1 MPDRDVRQAST
12 GTPQSGGLSEA
23 SLLACVQAAVAAAS
37 LHNGQPWRFRIRNGG
52 VDVYAD
58 RTRQLEVIDPSGR
71 ELLISVGAAVFNL
84 RVAIRQQGWVP
95 VGRTWPDADESEL
108 VARIRPGPAA
118 ARDPAMDAL
127 AAAIPRRHTN
137 RHPFDRVV
145 VPAAI
150 LEELAEAAA
159 TEGAALS
166 IAGAVGRTAILSLVR
181 SAEQRLRAQGRYRAE
196 LTDWTRPTR
205 GRRDGVPPQAFGP
218 WAALETLPLRDY
230 GLTQP
235 QLQRRDEPFEPYPT
249 ILVLFTNGDTPD
261 QWVRAGQALQRVL
274 LLATVHGLAAT
285 PMSQPLEIP
294 ALRELVTDTRT
305 GRWAQVILRVGYG
318 QATAVTP
325 PRRGVRAALRVWR
338 RVGDGRGHPVQE
350 RPNRRS
356 GDAAHDRPVQRGPGP
371 AERRPVAADQPQP
384 RPVIALPHQCEV
396 GVQHREQLTG
406 DARGLPPQRDRH
418 RDATANRVQNAHPHQ
433 LGQPGCAA
441 EWTNAN
447 ERLQPS
453 LVRSF
458 GHAAQSAPVDQVH
471 QPRSGHLIPG
481 LDRDLVDGEH
491 LLTVLASQPRP
502 QSRKSTPAA
511 AEVDR
516 TQGRKSRILTT
527 GVAWTTTPSHPRYI
541 RTVRGVGY
549 RMGTG

>member
-23 SLLACVQAAVAAAS
+23 SLLSCVQAAVAAPS
-37 LHNGQPWRFRIRNGG
+37 LHNSQPWRFRIRNGG

-58 RTRQLEVIDPSGR
+58 RTRQLEVLDPSGR

-127 AAAIPRRHTN
+127 A
-137 RHPFDRVV
+137 
-145 VPAAI
+145 AAI

-325 PRRGVRAALRVWR
+325 
-338 RVGDGRGHPVQE
+338 
-350 RPNRRS
+350 
-356 GDAAHDRPVQRGPGP
+356 
-371 AERRPVAADQPQP
+371 RRPLSEVL
-384 RPVIALPHQCEV
+384 IA
-396 GVQHREQLTG
+396 
-406 DARGLPPQRDRH
+406 PP
-418 RDATANRVQNAHPHQ
+418 
-433 LGQPGCAA
+433 
-441 EWTNAN
+441 
-447 ERLQPS
+447 
-453 LVRSF
+453 
-458 GHAAQSAPVDQVH
+458 
-471 QPRSGHLIPG
+471 
-481 LDRDLVDGEH
+481 
-491 LLTVLASQPRP
+491 
-502 QSRKSTPAA
+502 
-511 AEVDR
+511 
-516 TQGRKSRILTT
+516 
-527 GVAWTTTPSHPRYI
+527 
-541 RTVRGVGY
+541 
-549 RMGTG
+549 